1 MHKLLITIIIILMS
15 KNLCSSL
22 LRGKVVDRA
31 TQQPLLGVN
40 IIILESKFGAA
51 TDTSGF
57 FFIDKVNPG
66 SYNIGF
72 YYLGYKSILKSNV
85 IINPGRTFDLY
96 IEMVQDILESD
107 AVEVSASYFE
117 KSKESIV
124 SSRTVDF
131 EEIRRDP
138 GSDLDIQRVMQALP
152 AVVSGTDQ
160 NNEIIVRGG
169 IAGENLFLMDNIEI
183 PNPNHFGDQGAGGGP
198 INRLN
203 TFMIRKVDFF
213 AGAFSNVLARRFI
226 QYTFCF

>member
-1 MHKLLITIIIILMS
+1 MIKWVIVFFPLIINIPLF
-15 KNLCSSL
+15 SST
-22 LRGKVVDRA
+22 LRGKVVEKS

-40 IIILESKFGAA
+40 IVILETKLGTAS
-51 TDTSGF
+51 DTTGF
-57 FFIDKVNPG
+57 FFIDKINPG

-85 IINPGRTFDLY
+85 IVTPGRTIDLF
-96 IEMVQDILESD
+96 IEMAPDILESS

-117 KSKESIV
+117 KSKESVV

-138 GSDLDIQRVMQALP
+138 GSALDIQRVMQALP

-169 IAGENLFLMDNIEI
+169 IPGENLFLMDNIEI

-198 INRLN
+198 INMLN
-203 TFMIRKVDFF
+203 TFMVRKVDFH
-213 AGAFSNVLARRFI
+213 AGAFSAKYGDKASSVKI
-226 QYTFCF
+226 W